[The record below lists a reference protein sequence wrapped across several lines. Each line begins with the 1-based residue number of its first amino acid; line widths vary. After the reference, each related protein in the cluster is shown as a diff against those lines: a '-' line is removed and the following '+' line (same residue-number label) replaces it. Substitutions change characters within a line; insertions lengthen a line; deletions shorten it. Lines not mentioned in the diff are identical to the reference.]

1 MCDILLFAELTTV
14 GGGEVARLIP
24 DAIWRMLADGA
35 LRATVEAYFVADLN
49 VAVAADALSLHPN
62 WLRYLFNRIAEATG
76 HDPRTLADLL
86 ELIVV
91 TRLAGPAAVRPTGL
105 CDRC

>member
-1 MCDILLFAELTTV
+1 MYSPRRRYDQTV
-14 GGGEVARLIP
+14 RGRGAPAGDADRLIP

-35 LRATVEAYFVADLN
+35 LRATV
-49 VAVAADALSLHPN
+49 
-62 WLRYLFNRIAEATG
+62 EATG

-105 CDRC
+105 RDRC

>member
-1 MCDILLFAELTTV
+1 
-14 GGGEVARLIP
+14 
-24 DAIWRMLADGA
+24 MLADGA
-35 LRATVEAYFVADLN
+35 PAGD
-49 VAVAADALSLHPN
+49 
-62 WLRYLFNRIAEATG
+62 LFNRIAEATG

-105 CDRC
+105 RDRC